1 MKKIIK
7 LTESDLT
14 RIVKRVIKEE
24 DDMESMGISI
34 TVKDIF
40 EQVKDALNDIDGYD
54 EPMKERAM
62 DLAKE
67 IMGDL
72 RDDLSTVLVNYITE
86 NYENHLYAILGDEDY
101 DDEDEDF

>member
-1 MKKIIK
+1 MKKVIK

-24 DDMESMGISI
+24 DDMEGMDVSI

-54 EPMKERAM
+54 DATMREKAM
-62 DLAKE
+62 DLSKE
-67 IMGDL
+67 IMSNL
-72 RDDLSTVLVNYITE
+72 RDDLSMVLVNYVTE
-86 NYENHLYAILGDEDY
+86 NYENYLYAIAGDEY
-101 DDEDEDF
+101 EDNEEEY